1 MVLVQLV
8 DQWHNV
14 EEEVAVAVL
23 IREDP
28 HSKQLQQ
35 QHYLHSYKHPEAVA
49 LELMVRQHL
58 VVIQW
63 HMPAFHLAPVHLDRQ
78 LASPVNEPEDC
89 LDDIIA
95 LDLLATYVDRVSIEV
110 IANELVVVVEF
121 DVAAEFDVIDA
132 VTDVAVVDDEVDGD
146 VLVDVAVVH
155 FAVRSN
161 VDYQVAEH
169 VFDLS
174 IV

>member
-1 MVLVQLV
+1 M
-8 DQWHNV
+8 
-14 EEEVAVAVL
+14 
-23 IREDP
+23 
-28 HSKQLQQ
+28 
-35 QHYLHSYKHPEAVA
+35 
-49 LELMVRQHL
+49 
-58 VVIQW
+58 
-63 HMPAFHLAPVHLDRQ
+63 
-78 LASPVNEPEDC
+78 
-89 LDDIIA
+89 
-95 LDLLATYVDRVSIEV
+95 